1 MEFNWRK
8 STHQLLRQPRA
19 RPGLGW
25 CVHAAAVN
33 EFIMSCGGCRGNAPE
48 LLIQIVYTLERYY
61 ALLCSIAAYQQ
72 MRCHLDLSQF
82 ISQTVSSKQQ
92 EVRSINWWYYEML
105 VIATSQQMC
114 ATNLAELKTV
124 KMEMDQSKEFPV
136 SLHEGWL
143 HCMTLWLLATRLRH
157 CRGYKDIMEQRI
169 EFKKP
174 FY

>member
-8 STHQLLRQPRA
+8 STHQSLRQPRA
-19 RPGLGW
+19 RAGLGW

-33 EFIMSCGGCRGNAPE
+33 EFIMSCGGYRGNAPE

-82 ISQTVSSKQQ
+82 ISHHRQSAVNN
-92 EVRSINWWYYEML
+92 RRFAEML